1 MPNWTSNRIE
11 APAEVL
17 KKYISKDENGK
28 DHFDFNLVIPRPE
41 IYDDPDLVSGG
52 DEEGCIKWYLS
63 ERGTKKPEIINP
75 LRATNKGLTFE
86 SLLFEKLNL
95 AFGFDRI
102 PDYSKEEQDKC
113 YERGRKYVE
122 AIKQYGYKDWYDWSY
137 ANWGTKWNACDS
149 CVDWVDDGWVEFET
163 AWCVPMPIIKKIMK
177 DNPDCE
183 IRIIW
188 SDEDYDGTH
197 TYEHDGHGMY
207 REYTV
212 FEKRYEEEDGE

>member
-28 DHFDFNLVIPRPE
+28 EYFDFNLVIPRPKV
-41 IYDDPDLVSGG
+41 YDDPDLVAGG
-52 DEEGCIKWYLS
+52 HEEVAIKWYKSSRGLKPHS
-63 ERGTKKPEIINP
+63 EDFTEVEDRYGD
-75 LRATNKGLTFE
+75 L
-86 SLLFEKLNL
+86 EKLYQI
-95 AFGFDRI
+95 G
-102 PDYSKEEQDKC
+102 K
-113 YERGRKYVE
+113 KYVE
-122 AIKQYGYKDWYDWSY
+122 AKAKFGHYDWYGWSSV
-137 ANWGTKWNACDS
+137 NWGTKWNACNS

-163 AWCVPMPIIKKIMK
+163 AWCVPMPIIEKIMK

-188 SDEDYDGTH
+188 RDEDYDGTH
-197 TYEHDGHGMY
+197 TYEHDGHGRY

-212 FEKRYEEEDGE
+212 YEKQYEEEDEEE